1 MASSGSANKRP
12 HLSETIL
19 YLIREELKSQ
29 KFFSIL
35 QDAGIHDCYFQP
47 RLDKLILSQ
56 MELDDGTDETFEE
69 FYRII
74 ERRMKKLEP
83 KNESV
88 RKQALKVYVD
98 LLDMKK
104 RRR

>member
-1 MASSGSANKRP
+1 MSPASPFSELKRRTE
-12 HLSETIL
+12 SIL
-19 YLIREELKSQ
+19 FLIREELKSQ
-29 KFFSIL
+29 KFFSVL
-35 QDAGIHDCYFQP
+35 QDAGIHDCYYQP

-98 LLDMKK
+98 LLALKK